1 MFVLFTLENSET
13 CAKEEVVYELSDDST
28 KEYIGSVG
36 LELIEDKN
44 SSEGIEVGE
53 DNGSGVELEGYSYI
67 YEILEC
73 TREEVEENYGEI
85 MQL

>member
-1 MFVLFTLENSET
+1 MFTLENSET